1 MDVSLSSASPAPQP
15 LTRRVL
21 IRMLSTITLR
31 LASTQHLVST
41 AAELTGSDL
50 RSALLSLFCFTW
62 DPPSTFRRAAEDAG
76 IFGDTFITDP
86 EMMKAERSAERETR
100 SFKGAAPQPSFGRMD
115 TPYAHEASQMAQ
127 GHASP
132 LAPQPPASASEA
144 GAPPAGEKAVYG
156 RAMRQERT
164 TGPSG
169 GVSDV
174 MEGDTQGEKQPPS
187 RSDMESE
194 HLRASGYPTAAKES
208 PPKQPLDKTKSTM
221 HDKLPEMAWHDDKV
235 GTAGSDVKG
244 EGAGVILLNQCR
256 QCWAH

>member
-1 MDVSLSSASPAPQP
+1 
-15 LTRRVL
+15 
-21 IRMLSTITLR
+21 MLSTITLR

-62 DPPSTFRRAAEDAG
+62 DPPSTFRRAAEDAAEVLRNPSEAHYRLYEELKEEAG